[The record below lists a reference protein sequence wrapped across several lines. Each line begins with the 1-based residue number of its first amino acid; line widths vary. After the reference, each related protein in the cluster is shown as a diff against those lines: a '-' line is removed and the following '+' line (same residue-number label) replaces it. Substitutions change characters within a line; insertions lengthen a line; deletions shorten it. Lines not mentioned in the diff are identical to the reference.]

1 VLRLRWLADDNR
13 LRTEDAWPRA
23 RCETSFFVVSIFF
36 LVVPEPAPANFSHQS
51 GTRRRR
57 ERSSC
62 VKLWCC
68 LPSRTCLGK
77 VFCTSWTIE
86 IDTSIR
92 NVFSPPPPPPPP
104 PPRLHNLIC
113 LLHVGPY
120 GWECPQTEHAD
131 SFHPWGHP
139 SPGNGWPAGQ
149 EDGHQAW
156 HYFVDA
162 CNMYSTQ
169 NSSVD
174 GLGCDRTSHGTGAV
188 NDFWAPFNTKTT
200 NDFVVHQDR
209 LGTHIRRRWK
219 KSGVLC
225 RLCRPVRARR
235 ARHAEQHLDLPD

>member
-1 VLRLRWLADDNR
+1 M
-13 LRTEDAWPRA
+13 P
-23 RCETSFFVVSIFF
+23 
-36 LVVPEPAPANFSHQS
+36 
-51 GTRRRR
+51 
-57 ERSSC
+57 
-62 VKLWCC
+62 
-68 LPSRTCLGK
+68 
-77 VFCTSWTIE
+77 WTIK

-92 NVFSPPPPPPPP
+92 KVFS

-174 GLGCDRTSHGTGAV
+174 GLGCDRTSHGSGAV
-188 NDFWAPFNTKTT
+188 NGFWAPFLFNTKTT
-200 NDFVVHQDR
+200 NDCIPPRQARDKHQETLEKEWR
-209 LGTHIRRRWK
+209 CMQATPT
-219 KSGVLC
+219 STSPPC
-225 RLCRPVRARR
+225 ATC
-235 ARHAEQHLDLPD
+235 